1 MHQSYLVM
9 RAVSNLRLGLQ
20 QSSCGI
26 GGPLSLSVLQK
37 QVGTQ
42 LLPFYFSSAADIYL
56 DMKNVRVK
64 SAIRHCCLLIG
75 QSLQTSNRLTGCCFI
90 NFFLNR
96 GLQYN
101 LHPVLSRL
109 MKKTLLLFTSSK
121 NLLHHVSS
129 IFGPMTDFRTSQNSS
144 NVNPRSSLVPLLL
157 PFSLCSCV
165 SSPAF
170 EQVKAFLRSCR
181 CSGLSFSAGLTPK
194 AGSLQKAAHQWS
206 VKRKSRSRIKC
217 GGHCQ

>member
-109 MKKTLLLFTSSK
+109 MKKNFITFYLIKESLAPRVLNIWADDRLQNIPKLLKRQSTFFTCT
-121 NLLHHVSS
+121 S
-129 IFGPMTDFRTSQNSS
+129 IASLQLVFLCLK
-144 NVNPRSSLVPLLL
+144 SSLWTGK
-157 PFSLCSCV
+157 SIS
-165 SSPAF
+165 
-170 EQVKAFLRSCR
+170 
-181 CSGLSFSAGLTPK
+181 
-194 AGSLQKAAHQWS
+194 QKL
-206 VKRKSRSRIKC
+206 
-217 GGHCQ
+217 

>member
-42 LLPFYFSSAADIYL
+42 LLPFYLSSAADIYL

-64 SAIRHCCLLIG
+64 SAIHHCCLLIG

-101 LHPVLSRL
+101 PHPVLSRL
-109 MKKTLLLFTSSK
+109 IKKLYYFLPHQRISCTTCPQYLGRWQTSEHPKTPQTSIHV
-121 NLLHHVSS
+121 LHLYLYCFPSACVPVS
-129 IFGPMTDFRTSQNSS
+129 Q
-144 NVNPRSSLVPLLL
+144 VQPLN
-157 PFSLCSCV
+157 
-165 SSPAF
+165 
-170 EQVKAFLRSCR
+170 R
-181 CSGLSFSAGLTPK
+181 
-194 AGSLQKAAHQWS
+194 
-206 VKRKSRSRIKC
+206 
-217 GGHCQ
+217 